1 MLRIAEAETLMS
13 SAYDVIIIG
22 AGHNGLTCANYLA
35 RAGLKTLVLEARAV
49 LGGACV
55 SEELVPG
62 GTFSSC
68 AFVQIMLRQEV
79 VDDLEL
85 KKYGLVSIAP
95 RMQEMGLW
103 DDGAKIMFWQDAD
116 KTLKSIEHHNRAD
129 GENFL
134 RFVTR
139 LRKFG
144 DITRS
149 MLLSDPSSADQLRQ
163 VFVDAGEPELFDE
176 FVLMSADAL
185 LSRYNLSDRLRGMMM
200 FMGLVSTWGGGAT
213 PGTAYVYGYHAQGEF
228 EGVFNRFGLPAGGM
242 GMISDAMAAGL
253 QAHGGEVRLSS
264 PVRRVVVD
272 EGQAIG
278 VELASGEKIYA
289 PVIVTN
295 TDPKRAMTTLLDPK
309 DLSAELRTKAEQID
323 QRGSMA
329 RIHLLVDALPDYV
342 GFPAGERGPH
352 HEGMAILGAHPSL
365 YDKARIAQAQGEFAD
380 DYVIEA
386 LIPSALHPGLAI
398 PGHHTLTLGV
408 QQVPFELAQGS
419 WPERR
424 KEWTDRVLEIYC
436 RYAPNMRQH
445 IKGSHTITPY
455 DLEHTYNITGGNI
468 FHASM
473 VGLEQL
479 FDRRPF
485 EAASSYRLPI
495 KGYYLCGAGAHPG
508 GGVTGAPG
516 HNAAHRILADLAGLQ
531 ETRQVRERDSFG
543 GGGTVVD
550 AMMKTRVG
558 QKVGYMVARSRLFR
572 SFTDKMN
579 RNR

>member
-1 MLRIAEAETLMS
+1 
-13 SAYDVIIIG
+13 
-22 AGHNGLTCANYLA
+22 
-35 RAGLKTLVLEARAV
+35 
-49 LGGACV
+49 
-55 SEELVPG
+55 
-62 GTFSSC
+62 
-68 AFVQIMLRQEV
+68 MLRQEV

-103 DDGAKIMFWQDAD
+103 DDGARIMFWQDAD
-116 KTLKSIEHHNRAD
+116 RTLQSIEQNNRAD

-149 MLLSDPSSADQLRQ
+149 LLLSDPCSAEQLRQ
-163 VFVDAGEPELFDE
+163 VFTEAGEPELFNE
-176 FVLMSADAL
+176 FVMMSADAL
-185 LSRYNLSDRLRGMMM
+185 LSRYNLSERLRGLMM
-200 FMGLVSTWGGGAT
+200 FMGLVSTWGGGET

-228 EGVFNRFGLPAGGM
+228 EGVFNRYGLPVGGM
-242 GMISDAMAAGL
+242 GMISDAMAEGL
-253 QAHGGEVRLSS
+253 KAHGGEVRLSS
-264 PVRRVVVD
+264 PVRKVVVS

-278 VELASGEKIYA
+278 VELVNGETLYA

-295 TDPKRAMTTLLDPK
+295 TDPKRALTTLLDPK
-309 DLSAELRTKAEQID
+309 DLAEGLRAKAEKID

-342 GFPAGERGPH
+342 GFPAGQPGPH
-352 HEGMAILGAHPSL
+352 HEGMAILGAVPAL
-365 YDKARIAQAQGEFAD
+365 YDQARIAQARGEFAD

-386 LIPSALHPGLAI
+386 LIPSALHPNLAI

-408 QQVPFELAQGS
+408 QQIPFELAKGS

-424 KEWTDRVLEIYC
+424 KEWTDRILDIYC

-445 IKGSHTITPY
+445 IKGTHTITPY

-473 VGLEQL
+473 VGLDQL
-479 FDRRPF
+479 FDQRPF
-485 EAASSYRLPI
+485 SEASNYRLPI

-516 HNAAHRILADLAGLQ
+516 HNAAQRILADLAGLQ
-531 ETRQVRERDSFG
+531 DKRLVRERDSFG
-543 GGGTVVD
+543 AGGKVVD
-550 AMMKTRVG
+550 AMLKTRVG

>member
-1 MLRIAEAETLMS
+1 MS
-13 SAYDVIIIG
+13 STYDVIIIG

-35 RAGLKTLVLEARAV
+35 RAGLKTLVLEARSV

-55 SEELVPG
+55 SEKLIPG

-68 AFVQIMLRQEV
+68 SFVQIMLRQEV

-103 DDGAKIMFWQDAD
+103 DDGARIMFWQDAD
-116 KTLKSIEHHNRAD
+116 RTLQSIEQNNRAD

-149 MLLSDPSSADQLRQ
+149 MLLSDPCSAEQLRQ
-163 VFVDAGEPELFDE
+163 VFTEAGEPELFNE
-176 FVLMSADAL
+176 FVMMSADAL
-185 LSRYNLSDRLRGMMM
+185 LSRYNLSERLRGLMM
-200 FMGLVSTWGGGAT
+200 FMGLVSTWGGGET

-228 EGVFNRFGLPAGGM
+228 EGVFNRYGLPVGGM
-242 GMISDAMAAGL
+242 GMISDAMADGL
-253 QAHGGEVRLSS
+253 KAHGGEIRLSS
-264 PVRRVVVD
+264 PVRKVLVS

-278 VELASGEKIYA
+278 VELVNGETLYA

-295 TDPKRAMTTLLDPK
+295 TDPKRALTTLLDPK
-309 DLSAELRTKAEQID
+309 DLAEGLRAKAEKID

-342 GFPAGERGPH
+342 GFPAGQQGLH
-352 HEGMAILGAHPSL
+352 HEGMAILGAVPAL
-365 YDKARIAQAQGEFAD
+365 YDQARIAQARGEFAD

-386 LIPSALHPGLAI
+386 LIPSALHPSLAI

-408 QQVPFELAQGS
+408 QQIPFELAKSS

-424 KEWTDRVLEIYC
+424 KEWTDRILDIYC

-445 IKGSHTITPY
+445 IKGTHTITPY

-473 VGLEQL
+473 VGLDQL
-479 FDRRPF
+479 FDQRPF
-485 EAASSYRLPI
+485 SEASNYRLPI

-516 HNAAHRILADLAGLQ
+516 HNAAQRILADLAGLQ
-531 ETRQVRERDSFG
+531 DKKLVRERNSPG
-543 GGGTVVD
+543 AGAAVVD
-550 AMMKTRVG
+550 AMLNTRVG

>member
-1 MLRIAEAETLMS
+1 MPSE
-13 SAYDVIIIG
+13 YDVVIIG

-35 RAGLKTLVLEARAV
+35 RAGLKTLVLEARPV

-68 AFVQIMLRQEV
+68 SFVQIMLRQEV

-85 KKYGLVSIAP
+85 AKYGLVSIAP

-103 DDGAKIMFWQDAD
+103 DDGDKVMFWQDAD
-116 KTLKSIEHHNRAD
+116 KTLKSIEQHNRAD
-129 GENFL
+129 GEKFL

-149 MLLSDPSSADQLRQ
+149 MLLSDPCSSDQLRQ
-163 VFVDAGEPELFDE
+163 MFVDAGEPELFNE
-176 FVLMSADAL
+176 FVLSSADEL
-185 LSRYNLSDRLRGMMM
+185 LRKYDLSSRLRGLMM
-200 FMGLVSTWGGGAT
+200 FMGLVSTWGGGET

-228 EGVFNRFGLPAGGM
+228 EGVFNRYGLPAGGM
-242 GMISDAMAAGL
+242 GMISDAMANGVRAY
-253 QAHGGEVRLSS
+253 GGEVRLSS
-264 PVRRVVVD
+264 PVRKVIVED
-272 EGQAIG
+272 GQAIG
-278 VELASGEKIYA
+278 VELADGEKIHA
-289 PVIVTN
+289 PIIVSN
-295 TDPKRAMTTLLDPK
+295 VDPKRALTTLLDPK
-309 DLSAELRTKAEQID
+309 DLPAALHDKAERID

-342 GFPAGERGPH
+342 GFPGGQQGPQ
-352 HEGMAILGAHPSL
+352 HEGLAILGPHPTQ
-365 YDKARIAQAQGEFAD
+365 YENAKIAQARGEFPD

-386 LIPSALHPGLAI
+386 LIPSVTHPTLAK

-408 QQVPFELAQGS
+408 QQVPFDLAQGS

-424 KEWTDRVLEIYC
+424 EEWTDHVLDIYC
-436 RYAPNMRQH
+436 RYAPNLRHH
-445 IKGSHTITPY
+445 IKGRHTITPY

-473 VGLEQL
+473 VGLDQL

-485 EAASSYRLPI
+485 AEASTYRLPI
-495 KGYYLCGAGAHPG
+495 QGYYLCGAGAHPG

-516 HNAAHRILADLAGLQ
+516 HNAAQRILADLAGRRE
-531 ETRQVRERDSFG
+531 ETLVRTRDSFG
-543 GGGTVVD
+543 GSGTMVD
-550 AMMKTRVG
+550 SMMKTRVG
-558 QKVGYMVARSRLFR
+558 QKVGYLVARSRLFR

-579 RNR
+579 RTR